1 MERHTHQGFSLIE
14 LLIAIAVVGILAA
27 IALPS
32 YQDHI
37 RRGNRGDGQS
47 ALLEASSRME
57 RYYYDNNAY
66 TTDLTDIGYPSS
78 NNVQTS
84 EGHYLMSVSAPTAGC
99 PIATC
104 YAIEVVAQNN
114 QTADGNLSV
123 NSMGEKLPVEKW

>member
-1 MERHTHQGFSLIE
+1 MEKNKHKGFSLIE

-27 IALPS
+27 VALPS
-32 YQDHI
+32 YQDSV
-37 RRGNRGDGQS
+37 RRGNRGDGQA

-66 TTDLTDIGYPSS
+66 TTDLTDIGYTSS
-78 NNVQTS
+78 NSVATS

-104 YAIEVVAQNN
+104 YAIEVVAQNS
-114 QTADGNLSV
+114 QAADGNLSV
-123 NSMGEKLPVEKW
+123 NSMGEKLPTNKW